1 MRVFTLL
8 GLSIVL
14 LAGCASPTLWAPGQ
28 GVAASDFEPTKAR
41 CSMMARHG
49 GGGFAAYG
57 SQSYVAGAALG
68 NAIGESMRAQAD
80 FSDCMKA
87 SGWLPV
93 SQEAVAARNTKA
105 ASYKPIS
112 DQRKACV
119 AELRADPQFVLL
131 IPHLPTL
138 ETATYSMAQT
148 ADERLPSV
156 PEATALSAYWDG
168 ITACSTTSRAAYA
181 RIEPRLDPILSDALA
196 ENAAV
201 VVLLVQRKISWGA
214 WAQRA
219 TANSAAV
226 KERIRTANL

>member
-14 LAGCASPTLWAPGQ
+14 LAGCASRTLWAPGQ
-28 GVAASDFEPTKAR
+28 GVAATDFEPAKAR
-41 CSMMARHG
+41 CSIMARHG

-93 SQEAVAARNTKA
+93 SQEAVAAHSTKA
-105 ASYKPIS
+105 ASYKSIR
-112 DQRKACV
+112 DQRRACV
-119 AELRADPQFVLL
+119 AELRVDPRFVLL
-131 IPHLPTL
+131 IPHLPNV
-138 ETATYSMAQT
+138 ETATYSMAQI
-148 ADERLPSV
+148 ADEHVPSA

-168 ITACSTTSRAAYA
+168 IVACSTTARAAYA
-181 RIEPRLDPILSDALA
+181 RIEPRLESILSDSLA
-196 ENAAV
+196 ENQAV
-201 VVLLVQRKISWGA
+201 VVLLVQRRISWGTG
-214 WAQRA
+214 AQRA
-219 TANSAAV
+219 TANSAAF